1 MGQKGNSSAGSD
13 RGLARK
19 RRLCGLTQHAVA
31 QQANVPLQRITYA
44 ETGRIDLEPDE
55 RERIKNVFRNRVRKA
70 MDAVGA

>member
-1 MGQKGNSSAGSD
+1 MAKGSNTAGAD
-13 RGLARK
+13 RTLGKKRK
-19 RRLCGLTQHAVA
+19 LCGLTQHDVA
-31 QQANVPLQRITYA
+31 RQANVPLQRLTYA